1 MDWQATINDP
11 RIVGAAAAVVL
22 LLLAVA
28 WAWRRRRQ
36 RDPRQRLQKVALD
49 MLEGIVVPDGED
61 GQLHIEFVLLTPGG
75 VTLLDLR
82 DVEGHVFGS
91 NAMQDW
97 TVLAERRR
105 FTFANPQHAI
115 LDRVA
120 AVRRLLPGIEVKG
133 LVTFTSRARFTKG
146 LPEHVVLL
154 DTLIDVLQRNRAEPE
169 APGLRDAWDRLRREA
184 VAAQVGRLM
193 ED

>member
-1 MDWQATINDP
+1 MDWQATISDP
-11 RIVGAAAAVVL
+11 RIVGGAAAAVL
-22 LLLAVA
+22 LLLAAA
-28 WAWRRRRQ
+28 WLWRRRRR
-36 RDPRQRLQKVALD
+36 RDPRQRLRAAALD
-49 MLEGIVVPDGED
+49 LLEGIVVPDGEE
-61 GQLHIEFVLLTPGG
+61 GQLHIEFALLTSDG

-97 TVLAERRR
+97 TVLADRRR

-120 AVRRLLPGIEVKG
+120 AVRRLLPGVEVKG
-133 LVTFTSRARFTKG
+133 LVVFTSRARFTKG
-146 LPEHVVLL
+146 LPEHVLPL
-154 DTLIDVLQRNRAEPE
+154 DTLIDELRRSRGDAEP
-169 APGLRDAWDRLRREA
+169 PGLRDAWDKLRREA